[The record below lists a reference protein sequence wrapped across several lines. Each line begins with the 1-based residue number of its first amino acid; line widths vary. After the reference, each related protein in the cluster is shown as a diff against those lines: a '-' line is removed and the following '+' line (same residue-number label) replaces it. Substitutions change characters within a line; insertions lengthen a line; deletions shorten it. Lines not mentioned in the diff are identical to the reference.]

1 MARKQQRKTTR
12 VIVLGASKGGVGK
25 TTLALAL
32 AVEAARSGDKVALL
46 DIDPQ
51 ASLWNWWQ
59 LRDDKTGNPA
69 WIELG
74 ADHTAIGTAIAEGGF
89 DWVFVDTPPGT
100 LSVTETGIVHGDLV
114 VVPCQ
119 PSPVDALAQGA
130 VVELCRELGVAYVF
144 AFNQVDPRGSVPL
157 GVKSILAK
165 FGEMLDAS
173 VCRRAVYQNAFAYG
187 KSGPEMDGRD
197 GKAKAEIAALW
208 GEIRGRV
215 LKGSK

>member
-25 TTLALAL
+25 TTLALSL

-59 LRDDKTGNPA
+59 LRDDKSGNPT

-89 DWVFVDTPPGT
+89 DWVFIDTPPGKIE
-100 LSVTETGIVHGDLV
+100 VTETGVVHGDIV
-114 VVPCQ
+114 IVPCQ
-119 PSPVDALAQGA
+119 PSPVDAIAQGSIA
-130 VVELCRELGVAYVF
+130 ELCRSLGVAHVF
-144 AFNQVDPRGSVPL
+144 AFNQVDPRGDVPE
-157 GVKSILAK
+157 GTKRIVAR
-165 FGEMLDAS
+165 FGDMLDGRAS
-173 VCRRAVYQNAFAYG
+173 GRLSARVRLWQVGPRNGQGRQGESRNRRLVG
-187 KSGPEMDGRD
+187 
-197 GKAKAEIAALW
+197 
-208 GEIRGRV
+208 
-215 LKGSK
+215 